1 MGCEL
6 TILLQEFHSLLFND
20 PAAQVVEAPNR
31 RAAAP
36 NRPAETSPVLDF
48 CRGLARTL
56 GPAFRVSLYGLHP
69 PRRLDSWGRPARA
82 RGSEGTDPLLPLL
95 VSGEPVVNRSMGGGT
110 RVSVLPLPGQ
120 GPGDGLAVAIEVD
133 TAALSRAARLLAS
146 LAEPDGAEPRAP
158 TDHLRDA
165 LDRML
170 DAAAE
175 AVGVPIEEMSRRQ
188 KQQVVRYLDERGA
201 FLIKKAVERVA
212 ARLGVSR
219 FTIYNYLDES
229 GRAEARP
236 GRGGP

>member
-1 MGCEL
+1 M
-6 TILLQEFHSLLFND
+6 
-20 PAAQVVEAPNR
+20 VEAS
-31 RAAAP
+31 
-36 NRPAETSPVLDF
+36 NRPAEQASPAAEF
-48 CRGLARTL
+48 CRALARTL
-56 GPAFRVSLYGLHP
+56 GPAFRVSLYQLRP

-82 RGSEGTDPLLPLL
+82 RGPEGADPVLPLL
-95 VSGEPVVNRSMGGGT
+95 VPGEPVVNRPLSGGT

-120 GPGDGLAVAIEVD
+120 DPGDPLAVAIEVD
-133 TAALSRAARLLAS
+133 TAALSRAARLLAA
-146 LAEPDGAEPRAP
+146 LAEPDGAERQAP
-158 TDHLRDA
+158 PDHLGDA

-229 GRAEARP
+229 NRAEPRP
-236 GRGGP
+236 GKGGP